1 MTRRQGV
8 LFQHI
13 NYWHC
18 TILIMKEKWLLKLL
32 PSLKIRENSFEY
44 LLGLIFVVLL
54 LVNLVSN
61 FGKNDFSDRD
71 DLRNL
76 ISVMRT
82 DCVPGTALLSYVNF
96 EFPAFEYYCM
106 MMYYRWDV
114 WPLRYSKL
122 NAKFIKEFFKENN
135 VINHLPAFF
144 DSALAGQHMWYI
156 GTDPY
161 DLDKE
166 FTLYRIESK
175 HPLRFIFAD
184 YANLIFF
191 EWQAMTNRALYYAL
205 PKGIQ
210 GTLDAP
216 SLYVSK
222 ENNAEF
228 SRFVLS
234 NLRYVPE
241 AEALLIQ
248 DVAVP
253 VNLLVPKVPG
263 KKMSLTLG
271 LGRMADAKDP
281 CAMQGIEILFYLNN
295 TIKSL
300 QAFDLTALTQ
310 EVKLEFA
317 AEELTSS
324 FNILSLVP
332 LADSINGKPSGIPLS
347 CLYKIYY
354 LDIRIVD

>member
-1 MTRRQGV
+1 
-8 LFQHI
+8 
-13 NYWHC
+13 
-18 TILIMKEKWLLKLL
+18 MKKKWQLKLL
-32 PSLKIRENSFEY
+32 PSLKIRENSLEY
-44 LLGLIFVVLL
+44 LLGLILTVLL
-54 LVNLVSN
+54 LVNLISN
-61 FGKNDFSDRD
+61 FEKNDFSDRD
-71 DLRNL
+71 DFRDL

-96 EFPAFEYYCM
+96 EFPVFDYYRF
-106 MMYYRWDV
+106 MMYTRRDIWT
-114 WPLRYSKL
+114 LRFSKL
-122 NAKFIKEFFKENN
+122 NANFIKEFFKENN

-156 GTDPY
+156 GTDTY

-184 YANLIFF
+184 YANLIFPK
-191 EWQAMTNRALYYAL
+191 WQAMTNRALYYAL
-205 PKGIQ
+205 PKGVQ

-216 SLYVSK
+216 SLHVSK

-228 SRFVLS
+228 SRLVLN

-241 AEALLIQ
+241 AEALMIQ
-248 DVAVP
+248 EAYIP

-271 LGRMADAKDP
+271 LGRMADTKAP
-281 CAMQGIEILFYLNN
+281 STVQRIEILFYLNN

-300 QAFDLTALTQ
+300 QTFDLTAPTQ
-310 EVKLEFA
+310 KVKLEFDS
-317 AEELTSS
+317 EELASP

-332 LADSINGKPSGIPLS
+332 LADSTNGSSRRIALS
-347 CLYKIYY
+347 WLYKIYY
-354 LDIRIVD
+354 IDIRIVD